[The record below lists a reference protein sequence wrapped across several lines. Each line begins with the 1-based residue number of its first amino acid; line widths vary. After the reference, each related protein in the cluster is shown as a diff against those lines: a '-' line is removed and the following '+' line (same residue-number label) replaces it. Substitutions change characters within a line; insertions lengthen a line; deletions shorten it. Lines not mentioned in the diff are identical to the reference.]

1 MGFKTLND
9 SGTGTLWNK
18 VKSYVN
24 TRLKAFGSVAT
35 EDIVPINKGGTGAAD
50 VAGALANLG
59 IGDYVVNVATVNSL
73 SDSDLLF
80 VNSGGSLKQVTKAN
94 SGMVTMDLLW
104 ENARPTSSFAGQTVS
119 LNLSGYQYVGI
130 MGALSAT
137 SLAKDIFIT
146 HIGESGMIN
155 FAYGAGAGGAASYY
169 RTFNTSVSG
178 IQFNDGYFAHT
189 SADTDNNGAAIPCI
203 IYGIKGVQ

>member
-104 ENARPTSSFAGQTVS
+104 ENASPTSSFANQTI
-119 LNLSGYQYVGI
+119 NLDMTEYDLIKVHFNLDANKRALPSFDSPTGRACFYESSGYTRHFAI
-130 MGALSAT
+130 ST
-137 SLAKDIFIT
+137 DKIT
-146 HIGESGMIN
+146 FTDASN
-155 FAYGAGAGGAASYY
+155 AGA
-169 RTFNTSVSG
+169 
-178 IQFNDGYFAHT
+178 I
-189 SADTDNNGAAIPCI
+189 IPVKI
-203 IYGIKGVQ
+203 FGIKGVQ